1 MIKGH
6 EDITYEL
13 TDGELE
19 LARKIAPILRLKTKE
34 NPVLASVIVSGVNN
48 KMNLKTTLTSAR
60 LRKIINFYR
69 VNSILPVIS
78 TKKGYYVSYEEE
90 DINNMIQSL
99 TQRAN
104 SILDASFGLARI
116 LKRESEK

>member
-34 NPVLASVIVSGVNN
+34 TPVLASVIIEGVN
-48 KMNLKTTLTSAR
+48 KRMNLETKLNDAR

-78 TKKGYYVSYEEE
+78 TSKGYYVSYEEE
-90 DINNMIQSL
+90 DLNNMIQSL

-116 LKRESEK
+116 LNKSKQ

>member
-34 NPVLASVIVSGVNN
+34 NPVLASVILSGVNN

>member
-60 LRKIINFYR
+60 LRKIVNFYR

-116 LKRESEK
+116 LNKTKQ